1 MTTMVNAGY
10 FGPFFEDFVVGS
22 VVRHRPCRSVDF
34 YDNIL
39 WSSLTLD
46 YTPLYL
52 DREYASHTDFGNV
65 VINPRFLLSLVIGIA
80 TRDTSI
86 NTMAFLGI
94 DYEKLIRPVY
104 PSDTICVESEVVN
117 KRESRSRP
125 GMGGIVTWVHRAY
138 NQRGGDLVYEVRRS
152 NLIYKRDESPW
163 IKFLRGG
170 ESVGAVEE
178 KPTAGSRP
186 IDYSAMQFTQLGHD
200 PWLGRFFEDFR
211 PGEVIVHRL
220 GRTVYEFD
228 NVLSTVLSMN
238 TATLHF
244 DEEYMLY
251 HDYGR
256 PVVQGPFIVGLA
268 SGLSS
273 IDLTMNIAAD
283 LGITELRL
291 RAPVFHGDTLHAVSE
306 VLSVEGSG
314 NARFGVVTVRT
325 RLYKGMMRT
334 ETAEITRKIAIY
346 RREHTPWR
354 FIWR

>member
-1 MTTMVNAGY
+1 MHHNGWCWLFWSV
-10 FGPFFEDFVVGS
+10 FFEDFVVGS
-22 VVRHRPCRSVDF
+22 VIRHRPCRSVDF
-34 YDNIL
+34 YDNVL

-52 DREYASHTDFGNV
+52 DREYASRTDFGNV
-65 VINPRFLLSLVIGIA
+65 IMNPRFLLSLVIGIS

-94 DYEKLIRPVY
+94 DYERLVRPVY
-104 PSDTICVESEVVN
+104 PGDTVCVESEVVN

-125 GMGGIVTWVHRAY
+125 GMGVVTWVHRAY
-138 NQRGGDLVYEVRRS
+138 NQRGELVYEVRRS
-152 NLIYKRDESPW
+152 NLVYRRDGSPW
-163 IKFLRGG
+163 IKFLRGEPVGKAEARPG
-170 ESVGAVEE
+170 E
-178 KPTAGSRP
+178 GSRP
-186 IDYSAMQFTQLGHD
+186 FDYNSMQFTRLGHEQ
-200 PWLGRFFEDFR
+200 WLGRFLEDFS

-268 SGLSS
+268 CGLSS
-273 IDLTMNIAAD
+273 MDLTMNIAAD
-283 LGITELRL
+283 LGITDLRL

-306 VLSVEGSG
+306 VLSVEGSSDP
-314 NARFGVVTVRT
+314 RFGVITVRT

-334 ETAEITRKIAIY
+334 EVAEITRKIAIY
-346 RREHTPWR
+346 KKEHTPWR

>member
-1 MTTMVNAGY
+1 MVSPGY

-22 VVRHRPCRSVDF
+22 VVRHRPCRTVEF
-34 YDNIL
+34 FDNVL

-52 DREYASHTDFGNV
+52 DREYASRTDFGGIV
-65 VINPRFLLSLVIGIA
+65 MNPRFLLSLVIGIA

-94 DYEKLIRPVY
+94 DYEKLVRPVY
-104 PSDTICVESEVVN
+104 PGDTVCVESEVVD

-125 GMGGIVTWVHRAY
+125 NVGIVTWVHRAY
-138 NQRGGDLVYEVRRS
+138 NQRSELVYEVRRS
-152 NLIYKRDESPW
+152 NLVYKRDASPW
-163 IKFLRGG
+163 LKFLRNGPI
-170 ESVGAVEE
+170 SKVEI
-178 KPTAGSRP
+178 KPVTGSRP
-186 IDYSAMQFTQLGHD
+186 IDYSLISPAQLGHE
-200 PWLGRFFEDFR
+200 PWLGRFLEDFR

-251 HDYGR
+251 HDYGK

-268 SGLSS
+268 CGLSS
-273 IDLTMNIAAD
+273 MDLTMNIAAD

-291 RAPVFHGDTLHAVSE
+291 KVPVFHGDTLHAVSE
-306 VLSVEGSG
+306 VLGVEGG
-314 NARFGVVTVRT
+314 NDQRFGVVTVRT
-325 RLYKGMMRT
+325 RLYKGMMR
-334 ETAEITRKIAIY
+334 AEVAEVVRKIAIY
-346 RREHTPWR
+346 RREHSPWVS
-354 FIWR
+354 IWRQ